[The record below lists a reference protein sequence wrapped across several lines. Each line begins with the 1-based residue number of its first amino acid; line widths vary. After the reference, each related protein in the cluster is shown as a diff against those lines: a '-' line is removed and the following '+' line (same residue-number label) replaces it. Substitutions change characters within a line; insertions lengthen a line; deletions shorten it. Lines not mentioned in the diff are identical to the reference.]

1 MPTHALITECMCALL
16 VPTRRPVGESS
27 CSSPY
32 AVRTSD
38 GSAVSAYIVVGI
50 NGDVVAIAC
59 WLSNRIMSFN
69 NFMLLLTS
77 NISSRYILYMKFND
91 ILLTFFYDIK
101 INLYYLF

>member
-1 MPTHALITECMCALL
+1 M
-16 VPTRRPVGESS
+16 
-27 CSSPY
+27 
-32 AVRTSD
+32 
-38 GSAVSAYIVVGI
+38 SAYIVVGI

-91 ILLTFFYDIK
+91 ILLTFFNDIK

>member
-1 MPTHALITECMCALL
+1 M
-16 VPTRRPVGESS
+16 
-27 CSSPY
+27 
-32 AVRTSD
+32 
-38 GSAVSAYIVVGI
+38 SAYIVVGI

-91 ILLTFFYDIK
+91 ILLTFLYDIIK

>member
-1 MPTHALITECMCALL
+1 M
-16 VPTRRPVGESS
+16 
-27 CSSPY
+27 
-32 AVRTSD
+32 
-38 GSAVSAYIVVGI
+38 SAYIVVGI